1 MEAGFSCATVIR
13 NRSMALCRN
22 AALFDIPEAVKTFYD
37 SDAYQAVP
45 PFRRHEQPLRVSADR
60 SAVICPVR

>member
-22 AALFDIPEAVKTFYD
+22 AAFFDIPEAVKTFYD

-45 PFRRHEQPLRVSADR
+45 PFRLNAGTSNGFT
-60 SAVICPVR
+60 SLLTGVR